1 MTKTDHVDF
10 EEQELRQAIE
20 RDVAAAGLWDTCAE
34 CGLAPEKE
42 LAFINE
48 RLVEGGYEPFA
59 VDVVTNCEVDPPP
72 VVDLPPH
79 MRGTITPISSK
90 NSAR

>member
-34 CGLAPEKE
+34 CASRP
-42 LAFINE
+42 
-48 RLVEGGYEPFA
+48 RRS
-59 VDVVTNCEVDPPP
+59 
-72 VVDLPPH
+72 LPSLT
-79 MRGTITPISSK
+79 RGSWRAATGRSGP
-90 NSAR
+90 

>member
-48 RLVEGGYEPFA
+48 RLVEGGYGPFG
-59 VDVVTNCEVDPPP
+59 TLS
-72 VVDLPPH
+72 DLPKPPH
-79 MRGTITPISSK
+79 MRGTSTPISSK

>member
-48 RLVEGGYEPFA
+48 RLVEGGYEPFG
-59 VDVVTNCEVDPPP
+59 TLS
-72 VVDLPPH
+72 DLREAAAH
-79 MRGTITPISSK
+79 
-90 NSAR
+90 ARHKFPDLVKEFCSVREC

>member
-42 LAFINE
+42 LALINE
-48 RLVEGGYEPFA
+48 RLVEGGYGPFG
-59 VDVVTNCEVDPPP
+59 TLS
-72 VVDLPPH
+72 DLRSRRTCAAQVP
-79 MRGTITPISSK
+79 RSRQRILLGK
-90 NSAR
+90 GVLK